1 MLPEI
6 IQIRTFIVISVR
18 IRQDD
23 DNSVPEYSEER
34 TANSSSNEN
43 SIHEE
48 EAAEEVNSCLQLFS
62 GFCEPH
68 FLSSVLNPNEVLFP
82 VTWRKTLWWLGTTT
96 VLGGC
101 IATEVLTSAF
111 STAANYN
118 NFILMC
124 MLYGVDPVIQ
134 TIAILSAKYPVQN
147 KPREIK
153 LTDEAVFRS
162 NQDVAVVIPTH
173 LAADKIEATLR
184 SCLRHVNPEQIFI
197 VDNGNS
203 DFPMDDTPNIVR
215 KMNPKINYIWGKFG
229 NKTFAQY
236 IGTLLANYK
245 YIFTMD
251 DDMRLPENFSFGTK
265 LFNEKV
271 KAVSYPIVAVH
282 SQPLKSNLL
291 VRWQSLEYKLSDC
304 AKLSQARFGGVLYPH
319 GAASMWERDT
329 FLKILK
335 RHDAIFFAEDVK
347 LGMILKELGFSMGI
361 AAGTCLETEVPVS
374 FFGDAPNFYQQRV
387 RSWEMGR
394 QVYFHKFLWQF
405 LMVPPPIK
413 TPIAGFF
420 FKLAE
425 LYSVYSNIVDW
436 CRFPLFLLM
445 LLNEDYWIRFAIIL
459 FASNLPVL
467 LWNYFKLPLNK
478 RFDLQSSFLT
488 ILTFPLFKL
497 IESAMSVGGIARL
510 VAIYGPNYKHK
521 PNVLEFEEMIVKDRQ
536 GLEQNIRKE
545 REHWQNTQTPP
556 PDFTYNTALYGRF
569 FNPIEPLVEVRED
582 PDDVRRQSIDD
593 FVSIADF
600 ESFASENQSLRDSG
614 EYDNALN
621 EIVWTV

>member
-361 AAGTCLETEVPVS
+361 AAGT
-374 FFGDAPNFYQQRV
+374 
-387 RSWEMGR
+387 
-394 QVYFHKFLWQF
+394 
-405 LMVPPPIK
+405 
-413 TPIAGFF
+413 
-420 FKLAE
+420 
-425 LYSVYSNIVDW
+425 
-436 CRFPLFLLM
+436 
-445 LLNEDYWIRFAIIL
+445 
-459 FASNLPVL
+459 
-467 LWNYFKLPLNK
+467 
-478 RFDLQSSFLT
+478 
-488 ILTFPLFKL
+488 
-497 IESAMSVGGIARL
+497 
-510 VAIYGPNYKHK
+510 
-521 PNVLEFEEMIVKDRQ
+521 
-536 GLEQNIRKE
+536 
-545 REHWQNTQTPP
+545 
-556 PDFTYNTALYGRF
+556 
-569 FNPIEPLVEVRED
+569 
-582 PDDVRRQSIDD
+582 
-593 FVSIADF
+593 
-600 ESFASENQSLRDSG
+600 
-614 EYDNALN
+614 
-621 EIVWTV
+621 